1 MFILLQTNWFVKIIV
16 SNDVILNLL
25 FRRIDFKFVAY
36 GLCNFGDLHAKQSK
50 YIVCYLVPV
59 EKIFL
64 GKGGKKDKT
73 LLFLGFCSVAQQV
86 FKLVLIQFT

>member
-59 EKIFL
+59 ENL
-64 GKGGKKDKT
+64 GGGGRKNDKT
-73 LLFLGFCSVAQQV
+73 LLFLGFSSAAQQV
-86 FKLVLIQFT
+86 FLVLIQFT

>member
-59 EKIFL
+59 ENFFW
-64 GKGGKKDKT
+64 GGGKNDKT
-73 LLFLGFCSVAQQV
+73 LLFLGFSSAAQQV
-86 FKLVLIQFT
+86 FPVLIQVT

>member
-36 GLCNFGDLHAKQSK
+36 GFCNFGDLHAKQSK

-59 EKIFL
+59 KNFL
-64 GKGGKKDKT
+64 GGG
-73 LLFLGFCSVAQQV
+73 GGQE
-86 FKLVLIQFT
+86 